1 MTKTVRVNVTS
12 VANAKA
18 VRKEKR
24 NGRDVI
30 IVPSATLPDNIVM
43 NGSLGPILYPAD
55 EIKKS
60 FKGLERTPAPLGHPT
75 INGRFVSASDPEGI
89 NIGHIG
95 AWNENVRQEGGR
107 VLLDKV
113 IDVEVANRSEG
124 GKAVLAAIEAGGPIH
139 TSTGLLCTL
148 EAVNDASA
156 KHKHIARSMVFDH
169 DAILLNQEGA
179 ASPEKGVGMLVNSS
193 GQEEEIEVINSTIV
207 EDADREIDWA
217 GTRLV
222 EALRRRESIGTWDR
236 IKAALM
242 EAIGLAERE
251 PATNRKDDDMA
262 VSDEQFKALSEKVD
276 TLSNALKPEAL
287 ATAIGNAVTA
297 AVKPLTDSHA
307 EMVANQKAKDDAEH
321 AELVGKVV
329 KANLLDETTAKATPL
344 NTLRALA
351 PKTEP
356 GKAAALNGAT
366 AKDGEKPGF
375 KLPGADKKE

>member
-1 MTKTVRVNVTS
+1 MSKTIRVNVTS

-30 IVPSATLPDNIVM
+30 IVPSATLPDDIVM

-156 KHKHIARSMVFDH
+156 KHKHVARSMVFDH

-179 ASPEKGVGMLVNSS
+179 AGPEKGVGMLVNSS
-193 GQEEEIEVINSTIV
+193 GQEEEIEVINSTLV

-236 IKAALM
+236 IKAALL
-242 EAIGLAERE
+242 EAIGLSER
-251 PATNRKDDDMA
+251 ATPTNTLKDDDMDQ
-262 VSDEQFKALSEKVD
+262 VQFDALSKKVDALSE
-276 TLSNALKPEAL
+276 AMKPDAL
-287 ATAIGNAVTA
+287 ATAIANAVSA
-297 AVKPLTDSHA
+297 AVKPLIDTNNA
-307 EMVANQKAKDDAEH
+307 LVANQKAKDDAEH
-321 AELVGKVV
+321 TDLVGKVV
-329 KANLLDETTAKATPL
+329 KANLLDEATAKATPL

-356 GKAAALNGAT
+356 GKAASLNSALGKT
-366 AKDGEKPGF
+366 AEGGGF
-375 KLPGADKKE
+375 KLPAGDKKE